1 MRESSDTIRLTIV
14 PPFHLSILVRL
25 FNFRPREIRPQ
36 NLPITLP
43 RAGPADRAPLAHPD
57 RVPGSGAY
65 RHEPVDLS
73 AGAPGHRQLKRRTRE
88 HAVGIWAQ
96 HPAHI
101 GTRNADVATLEHDPQ
116 LADATRSGRA
126 SHRDVRDARQSVA
139 GQWHYR
145 RQRSRQY
152 SAQFEAIPFFA
163 PAKARR
169 NVTVVVATASIVGN
183 GSQV

>member
-1 MRESSDTIRLTIV
+1 MRESSDTIRLTVV
-14 PPFHLSILVRL
+14 PTFHLSILVRP
-25 FNFRPREIRPQ
+25 FNFRPREIRAQ
-36 NLPITLP
+36 NLPIILP

-101 GTRNADVATLEHDPQ
+101 GARNADVATLEHDPQ

-126 SHRDVRDARQSVA
+126 SHRNVRDARQSVA
-139 GQWHYR
+139 GQWH
-145 RQRSRQY
+145 RSEEHTSELQSPYDLVCRLML
-152 SAQFEAIPFFA
+152 E
-163 PAKARR
+163 
-169 NVTVVVATASIVGN
+169 
-183 GSQV
+183 